1 MFTRISLV
9 LCVVFMVASVC
20 AHPVPAKDAP
30 PTVMTFTDDTGRQ
43 IEVEVPV
50 KRAVVSNRYGVEFV
64 RAIAGMDPIVGVDG
78 YLLKDTGVETFWP
91 TLTADMVTHDNQRT
105 LHYETIVEK
114 QADVV
119 ILPRNGAY
127 QEAIEKL
134 EPFGIPVLVITAWD
148 VLKHVDNITML
159 GQLFGEPER
168 AEELNEFYL
177 SYIDLLKDRLEGVEP
192 RTVYFEEVQDYRTC
206 LVGSG
211 WHDMIETGGGV
222 NLFGDIQ
229 IGDQPQS
236 RGTVHKFEIDPEE
249 IIERNPDIIVKLQ
262 PRSYPPHSKEESAK
276 VLQELIERPGFS
288 EITAVKEGRVYL
300 INYYIAGGC
309 SKITGA
315 LQIAKWLY
323 PEQFADIDPGQE
335 AMKVWFEKFQGVPY
349 PGGYTFGMDDM

>member
-1 MFTRISLV
+1 MFTRVLLV
-9 LCVVFMVASVC
+9 VCAVFMVVSVYAGSIMAEEAS
-20 AHPVPAKDAP
+20 
-30 PTVMTFTDDTGRQ
+30 TVMTFTDDTGRQ
-43 IEVEVPV
+43 IEVNVPV

-64 RAIAGMDPIVGVDG
+64 RAIAGMGSIVGVDG
-78 YLLKDTGVETFWP
+78 YLLNDAGADIFWP
-91 TLTADMVTHDNQRT
+91 TLTPDMVTHDSQT
-105 LHYETIVEK
+105 ALHYEKIIER

-127 QEAIEKL
+127 EEAIDKL

-148 VLKHVDNITML
+148 VLKHVENVTML

-168 AEELNEFYL
+168 AQALNEFYL
-177 SYIDLLKDRLEGVEP
+177 SYRDLLKTRLEGVEP
-192 RTVYFEEVQDYRTC
+192 RTVYFEEVKDYRTC

-222 NLFGDIQ
+222 NLFGDIR
-229 IGDQPQS
+229 IGNQPQS
-236 RGTVHKFEIDPEE
+236 RGTVHAFEIDPEE

-262 PRSYPPHSKEESAK
+262 PRSYPPHSQESAAN
-276 VLQELIERPGFS
+276 VLQSVIDRPGFS

-300 INYYIAGGC
+300 MNYYLAGGC

-335 AMKVWFEKFQGVPY
+335 AMKIWFEKFLEVSY
-349 PGGYTFGMDDM
+349 PGRYTFGMKDM

>member
-1 MFTRISLV
+1 MISTRWSYFVCSLCILVSMF
-9 LCVVFMVASVC
+9 ASPIG
-20 AHPVPAKDAP
+20 AEEAS
-30 PTVMTFTDDTGRQ
+30 TVMTFTDDTGRQ
-43 IEVEVPV
+43 VDVKVPV

-78 YLLKDTGVETFWP
+78 YLLNDAGVETFWP

-168 AEELNEFYL
+168 ARELNEFYL
-177 SYIDLLKDRLEGVEP
+177 SYIDLLKSRLEGVEP

-335 AMKVWFEKFQGVPY
+335 AMKTWLEKFQGVPY
-349 PGGYTFGMDDM
+349 PGGYTFGMGDM